1 MLDFGRNNLDR
12 ETSPYLLQHAGNPVH
27 WQGWSA
33 ETLAHAKA
41 TDKPILLSVGYA
53 ACHWCHVMAHESF
66 EAPETAAVMNA
77 LFVNIKVDREER
89 PDIDMIY
96 QQALSLL
103 GQQGGWPLTMFL
115 TPAGEPFWGGT
126 YFPPEPRWGRPG
138 FADLLRRVAEV
149 FRTERATTV
158 EKNRLALGDALA
170 QLGRPPEDAPEPALG
185 PQLLD
190 QVAERFARDVD
201 PVNGGFGTAPK
212 FPNIANLTLL
222 WRASLRSGRQD
233 LARAVR
239 TTLDR
244 MCQGG
249 IYDHLGGGFSRYSTD
264 ERWLAPHF
272 EKMLY
277 DNAELVGILAE
288 VWAKTGTRLY
298 EQRLRET
305 VAWLRREM
313 IADGGGFAA
322 TVDAD
327 SEGEEGRFYV
337 WSEAEIDEVL
347 GDDAGLFKTTYDVSL
362 RGNWEG
368 KTILNRLDQATPL
381 SEEDEA
387 RLQRCRMTLL
397 ARRDK
402 RVRPGWDDKV
412 LADWNGLMI
421 ASLARAAT
429 LFAEPAWL
437 ATAIAAFDFVRDR
450 MQPDGRLR
458 HSFRQGQARHAALLD
473 DYANMARAALELHE
487 ISGEIGYRRQAM
499 AWVDILDRHYW
510 DSDHGGYFL
519 TADDAEALI
528 TRSRTVY
535 DNPNPSGNGTMVQV
549 LSRLWR
555 LTGDDR
561 YRARAEAVIAAF
573 ATEVSRNLFPLATF
587 LNNVEFHHAA
597 DEIAIVGQR
606 TDPATARL
614 LAVALK
620 DPWAN
625 RVISV
630 VPPDASLPPTHP
642 AFGKGQPDG
651 RPTAYLCRNQ
661 ACSLPLTDPA
671 DLARAILGGE

>member
-12 ETSPYLLQHAGNPVH
+12 ETSPYLLQHAANPVH

-33 ETLAHAKA
+33 EALAHARA

-66 EAPETAAVMNA
+66 ENPETAAVMND

-115 TPAGEPFWGGT
+115 TPDGEPFWGGT
-126 YFPPEPRWGRPG
+126 YFPPEARWGRPG
-138 FADLLRRVAEV
+138 FADLLGRIAAV
-149 FRTERATTV
+149 FRDERQTTV
-158 EKNRLALGDALA
+158 EKNRLALGEALA
-170 QLGRPPEDAPEPALG
+170 RLGAPPEDAPQPALG
-185 PQLLD
+185 PELLD
-190 QVAERFARDVD
+190 QVAERFARDID

-212 FPNIANLTLL
+212 FPNVANLTLL

-233 LARAVR
+233 FARAVR

-244 MCQGG
+244 MAQGG
-249 IYDHLGGGFSRYSTD
+249 IYDHLGGGFARYSTD

-277 DNAELVGILAE
+277 DNAEMIGILAE

-305 VAWLRREM
+305 IAWVRREM
-313 IADGGGFAA
+313 IAEGGGFAA
-322 TVDAD
+322 TIDAD

-337 WSEAEIDEVL
+337 WTEAEIDEAL
-347 GDDAGLFKTTYDVSL
+347 GDDAALFKATYDVTL

-368 KTILNRLDQATPL
+368 RTILNRLEQATPL
-381 SEEDEA
+381 SEEDEG
-387 RLQRCRMTLL
+387 RLNQARMTLL

-402 RVRPGWDDKV
+402 RVKPGWDDKV

-429 LFAEPAWL
+429 LFGEPAWL
-437 ATAIAAFDFVRDR
+437 GTAIAAFNFVRDH

-458 HSFRQGQARHAALLD
+458 HSHRQGQARHAALLD

-487 ISGEIGYRRQAM
+487 ITGDPAYRRQAI
-499 AWVDILDRHYW
+499 AWVETLDRHYW
-510 DSDHGGYFL
+510 DSTHGGYFL

-535 DNPNPSGNGTMVQV
+535 DNPNPAGNGTMVQV

-555 LTGDDR
+555 LTGNEG
-561 YRARAEAVIAAF
+561 YRVRAEEIIAAF
-573 ATEVSRNLFPLATF
+573 ATEMARNLFPLATF

-597 DEIAIVGQR
+597 DEIAIVGDR

-614 LAVALK
+614 VAIALK

-625 RVISV
+625 RVVSV
-630 VPPDASLPPTHP
+630 IAPDATLPPSHP
-642 AFGKGQPDG
+642 AFGKGQADG

-661 ACSLPLTDPA
+661 ACSLPLTEPA
-671 DLARAILGGE
+671 ELAQAILGGD